1 MHRRTVKSGL
11 NLIVVGIVAIIV
23 ATFFNNEVS
32 QVLSLTVSGQN
43 RLIVF
48 GLFCGGLSSG
58 LGIMVALVGLL
69 RNQVESNDTKLSR
82 TIVVL
87 IAVVILFF
95 FLFYRSFDAPR
106 HPPLRQGETII
117 I

>member
-1 MHRRTVKSGL
+1 MHKRTVKSGL
-11 NLIVVGIVAIIV
+11 NLIVAGIVAIIM
-23 ATFFNNEVS
+23 ATFYHGEVS
-32 QVLSLTVSGQN
+32 QLLSLTVSGQN

-58 LGIMVALVGLL
+58 LGIIVALVGLL
-69 RNQVESNDTKLSR
+69 RNQAESNDTGLSR

-87 IAVVILFF
+87 IAVVLLFF
-95 FLFYRSFDAPR
+95 YLFYRSIGAP
-106 HPPLRQGETII
+106 HPPPLRQGETII